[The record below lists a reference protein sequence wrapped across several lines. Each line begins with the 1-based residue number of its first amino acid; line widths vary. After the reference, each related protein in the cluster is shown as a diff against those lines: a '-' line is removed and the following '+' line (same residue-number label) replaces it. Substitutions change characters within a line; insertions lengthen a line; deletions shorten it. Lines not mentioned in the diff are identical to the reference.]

1 MREKYIQKLVQCI
14 SEAGLDA
21 VMVCPGEEM
30 KFLLGFSPMLCE
42 RFQGL
47 FVKRSGEMF
56 YICNLL
62 YQEELQERFA
72 KAAAGRTEEYAGK
85 RKNGEASGKD
95 PRQLSEISVYSWF
108 DGEVMTRVVEKIF
121 REQGLLGKKIG
132 VNSDAQAFNILE
144 IMEKVDVTFCNA
156 KPLLEEMRIRKEKE
170 ELDALRKSASI
181 VDQVFEEV
189 QAVIRPGVSEKQ
201 VQEFLLNR
209 MSELGGGSPEC
220 IVGVGANSSYP
231 HYCDCQC
238 IIQEQDVVLLDYG
251 CTWQGLYSDMSRTV
265 FVGGVTEKQREC
277 YELVKRSNEA
287 AEAMVKEGTWIP
299 DIDRKAREVLDE
311 KGYAKT
317 LINRLGHGIG
327 YTIHEAP
334 DIKQSNPRK
343 LEKGMAFSIE
353 PGIYLGGEFGIRIED
368 IVIVNEKGEAEIL
381 NKASKELIVL

>member
-1 MREKYIQKLVQCI
+1 MRKKYIDKLVRCI
-14 SEAGLDA
+14 GEAGLDA
-21 VMVCPGEEM
+21 VMVCPGEELQ
-30 KFLLGFSPMLCE
+30 FLLGFSPMLCE

-47 FVKRSGEMF
+47 FVKKNGEMF

-62 YQEELQERFA
+62 YQEELEKKFL
-72 KAAAGRTEEYAGK
+72 
-85 RKNGEASGKD
+85 EA
-95 PRQLSEISVYSWF
+95 PVYSWF
-108 DGEVMTRVVEKIF
+108 DGEVMTGVVEEVLK
-121 REQGLLGKKIG
+121 EQGLLGKRIG
-132 VNSDAQAFNILE
+132 VNSDAQAFNVLE
-144 IMEKVDVTFCNA
+144 IMDRVDVTFCNA
-156 KPLLEEMRIRKEKE
+156 KPLLEEMRIQKDEE
-170 ELDALRKSASI
+170 ELEALRKSASI

-189 QAVIRPGVSEKQ
+189 QAVIRPGITEKE
-201 VQEFLLNR
+201 VQNFLLRR
-209 MSELGGGSPEC
+209 MCRLGGQSPEC

-231 HYCDCQC
+231 HYCDCRGV
-238 IIQEQDVVLLDYG
+238 IQEQDVVLLDYG

-265 FVGGVTEKQREC
+265 FVGGATEKQREC

-287 AEAMVKEGTWIP
+287 AEAMVKEGAWIP

-334 DIKQSNPRK
+334 DIKQSNRRT

-368 IVIVNEKGEAEIL
+368 IVIVNEKGEAEVL
-381 NKASKELIVL
+381 NKASKEFMIL